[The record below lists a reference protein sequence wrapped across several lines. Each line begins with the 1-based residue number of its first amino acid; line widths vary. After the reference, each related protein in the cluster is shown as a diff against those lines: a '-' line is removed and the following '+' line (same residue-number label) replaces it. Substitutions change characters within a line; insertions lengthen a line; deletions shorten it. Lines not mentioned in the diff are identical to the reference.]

1 MRIFGVSMSLA
12 FLILAGCSA
21 LDDGAMPS
29 HGHSMA
35 PPPENS
41 LIQPGPGVGGPGPG
55 VLVGQQMPPM
65 PIGSSQ
71 LAFRDPEGMEIR
83 WDVTA
88 PNKFDSEPLVV
99 PGRYSF
105 AQSAIYRLKISNIP
119 GRPGVEL
126 YPTIE
131 VAMAAP
137 RTQAFL
143 DHSAVPVQFTEEDFD
158 QVLSGN
164 FVTKVIY
171 LPNPE
176 YQELALAGVDTLV
189 STRLDPGVDPI
200 REASRR
206 GAILAVVR
214 LGNKDLQS
222 AAANGEAGAN
232 GITQTG
238 FHAALGGGHPG
249 RRSLGRAHRRQR
261 RHAAGLLYFRRH
273 RAGVWDADVRHA
285 DRPGWS
291 AAHSL
296 GNSRRTPKYTMV
308 NHTHVCMPEPTHEIR
323 VDVKHEPGYCAPT
336 PPNHVRIVE
345 RTSCE
350 GKACGNGQPCD
361 NASGP
366 AAPAN
371 RRRLARWNRPP
382 SKRTTAPKN
391 PFSRRRL
398 VTMVHK
404 LRWLAIWGAF
414 AEGVLPP

>member
-222 AAANGEAGAN
+222 AAANGEAAAN

-238 FHAALGGGHPG
+238 FHAAIGGRGPAGVPFGAPIGVNAAMPQGYYISGVTGPAYGMPMCGTPIGLVGPPHIPLGTP
-249 RRSLGRAHRRQR
+249 
-261 RHAAGLLYFRRH
+261 AGLQ
-273 RAGVWDADVRHA
+273 G
-285 DRPGWS
+285 
-291 AAHSL
+291 
-296 GNSRRTPKYTMV
+296 YTMV

-361 NASGP
+361 NASGEP
-366 AAPAN
+366 APSCPAEPAPACQVPQ
-371 RRRLARWNRPP
+371 AA
-382 SKRTTAPKN
+382 K
-391 PFSRRRL
+391 
-398 VTMVHK
+398 
-404 LRWLAIWGAF
+404 
-414 AEGVLPP
+414 